1 MQASVKIAGGGES
14 LDSPEFVFGPMPAHQ
29 FNHHPMLN
37 FLPACVLQPCC
48 LPCPGA
54 AAPLPASKLRPLPLS
69 AAKPSNAVEQEVQP
83 RNVFGVQAQP
93 PSKHPQQQQQQ
104 QKQQE
109 QGHTS
114 HLYSQGSQQMGPSGK
129 ENAQPR
135 NAAMMGLRDK
145 MVEQIAAFQRRG
157 RSKSPPVL
165 ANHQQQQQQQQ
176 PQKQLEQEQRQGHP
190 AMQSSSSGIFEHR
203 PLPEVPREDEISLL
217 RRERDSKAAEVDA
230 LSSALRAYKEERAR
244 LVFDLDA
251 SHARAEQLKR
261 EKEATLEALRN
272 RTRQAEEIADALEHC
287 RGERD
292 AAQRAATAA
301 LQSEEIAAM
310 LEECRREVGGARRRE
325 AEALAHAEV
334 ARCERDDALRRV
346 EALLGERDSL
356 AHAISSS
363 KSSMIPPASPS
374 AEANDGNC
382 SVGSPCPSSSEGGGA
397 AAASPRLAWS
407 LSPASSRGGS
417 ESPSPSMFASGDEEE
432 HQHASMQQSMQQH
445 IDQPTS
451 LGVTIHGAPPG
462 GGGRSS
468 RHQYAQIAMVLSP
481 VPEER
486 MRAGTADSG
495 MDDILRVEG

>member
-1 MQASVKIAGGGES
+1 
-14 LDSPEFVFGPMPAHQ
+14 
-29 FNHHPMLN
+29 
-37 FLPACVLQPCC
+37 
-48 LPCPGA
+48 
-54 AAPLPASKLRPLPLS
+54 
-69 AAKPSNAVEQEVQP
+69 
-83 RNVFGVQAQP
+83 
-93 PSKHPQQQQQQ
+93 
-104 QKQQE
+104 
-109 QGHTS
+109 
-114 HLYSQGSQQMGPSGK
+114 MGPSGK

-157 RSKSPPVL
+157 RSRSPPVL
-165 ANHQQQQQQQQ
+165 ANHQQQQQ
-176 PQKQLEQEQRQGHP
+176 PQKQHEQEQRQGHP

-203 PLPEVPREDEISLL
+203 PLPEVPMEDEISLL
-217 RRERDSKAAEVDA
+217 RRERDSKAAEADA

-244 LVFDLDA
+244 LVLDLDA

-301 LQSEEIAAM
+301 LQSEEIAVM
-310 LEECRREVGGARRRE
+310 LEECRREVGEARRRE

-417 ESPSPSMFASGDEEE
+417 ESPSPSMFAGGDEEE
-432 HQHASMQQSMQQH
+432 HQHSKSVQQH
-445 IDQPTS
+445 RDQPTS

-495 MDDILRVEG
+495 MDNILRVEG